1 MKGRV
6 AWNKGICFINYEEI
20 KNIIISSGI
29 DISKF
34 GWAKRLSDSLGIPK
48 NQIVNTVRRFDELN
62 KIAFCDKRR
71 K

>member
-1 MKGRV
+1 MKFE
-6 AWNKGICFINYEEI
+6 NTEI
-20 KNIIISSGI
+20 WG
-29 DISKF
+29 F
-34 GWAKRLSDSLGIPK
+34 EHALRGMR